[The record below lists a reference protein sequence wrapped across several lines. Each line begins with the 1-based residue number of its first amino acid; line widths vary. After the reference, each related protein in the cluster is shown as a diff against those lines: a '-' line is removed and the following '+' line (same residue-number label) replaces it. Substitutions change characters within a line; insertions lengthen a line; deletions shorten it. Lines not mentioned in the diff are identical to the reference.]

1 MVYYDNNIAFIS
13 FPYIQRGRIIKV
25 RFDLC
30 DLDAFGEG
38 RSRAAAT
45 TRIISVITYNY

>member
-1 MVYYDNNIAFIS
+1 MVYYIVYFIS
-13 FPYIQRGRIIKV
+13 IHTARRIIKV

-30 DLDAFGEG
+30 DLDAFGKG

-45 TRIISVITYNY
+45 TRVISVITYNY